1 MFHFDFPEL
10 NNKYSSKINISWSK
24 LVVLGILAG
33 AFIALG
39 AASASA
45 AAHGILD
52 MGVSKTIAGVVFP
65 VGLILII
72 FLGGELFTG
81 DCLMILG
88 VLDRRYSIR
97 KMFSTL
103 LLVWISNML
112 GAVLIAVMVRFS
124 GQFGYN
130 EGLLGAY
137 SIKVA
142 ASKLHLSFSQA
153 VISGILCNILVCAA
167 VIMPS
172 QVKSVTG
179 KLGLVFIPI
188 FAFVIGGYEHCIAN
202 MYYIPAGMLASMNPE
217 YVQLAIDHF
226 HVTKESLQS
235 FHIANVLVHNLLPVT
250 IGNMIGGMIF
260 VGLPL
265 FILNNK
271 NDEQ

>member
-10 NNKYSSKINISWSK
+10 NNKYSSKISISWSK

-45 AAHGILD
+45 AAHGIMD
-52 MGVSKTIAGVVFP
+52 MGISKTIAGVVFP

-179 KLGLVFIPI
+179 KLGLIFIPI

-202 MYYIPAGMLASMNPE
+202 MYYIPTGMMASANPE

-235 FHIANVLVHNLLPVT
+235 FHIASVLVHNLLPVT

-265 FILNNK
+265 FMLNNK
-271 NDEQ
+271 KDEQ